1 MENILTCLQERGFVD
16 QLTSEE
22 IEKLVSK
29 PMKLYVGFDPTA
41 DSLHIGHL
49 VGIVA
54 LAWFQKYG
62 HIPFA
67 LIGGA
72 TGRIGDPSGKSIER
86 PFLEDKM
93 IGENAQ
99 SIGDFLEKLLQD
111 FPGEK
116 PVILNNNDWIKKFSY
131 IDFLRDIGKYFRL
144 GSMMAKESVKARLS
158 SPEGMSYTEFSYQI
172 LQAYDFFYLS
182 QHHGI
187 NLQIGGSDQ
196 WGNITAGIELARK
209 LGNVSLYGMTFPL
222 LTRSDGKKFGK
233 TEEGAIWLSE
243 KRLSPYKF
251 YQYFM
256 TIPDSDVIK
265 LMRLLTFMDMQE
277 IRKYEQ
283 MMEKPDYV
291 PNTAQKKLAEEL
303 TLFVHKKEGLATA
316 LKATETAFG
325 KEKLSADMLKEIEE
339 DLPHVDLSKNKILG
353 QKYTDIAAEIGLVTS
368 KSEATRLVKNKG
380 AYLNNEKMED
390 ISYLIDEKDLIDKK
404 YLLFGKGKKKKI
416 LICLV

>member
-16 QLTSEE
+16 QLTSDE
-22 IEKLVSK
+22 IEKLLTK

-62 HIPFA
+62 HTPFA

-86 PFLEDKM
+86 PFLEEVM
-93 IGENAQ
+93 IEDNVNA
-99 SIGDFLEKLLQD
+99 IKNFLENLLQD

-131 IDFLRDIGKYFRL
+131 IDFLRDIGKCFRL
-144 GSMMAKESVKARLS
+144 GPMMAKESVRARLS
-158 SPEGMSYTEFSYQI
+158 SPEGMSYTEFSYQL
-172 LQAYDFFYLS
+172 LQAYDFYYLS

-187 NLQIGGSDQ
+187 SLQIGGSDQ

-209 LGNVSLYGMTFPL
+209 LNATSLYGMTFPL

-256 TIPDSDVIK
+256 TIPDSDVMQ

-277 IRKYEQ
+277 IKKYEQ
-283 MMEKPDYV
+283 MMQKPDYV
-291 PNTAQKKLAEEL
+291 PNTAQKKLAEEV
-303 TLFVHKKEGLATA
+303 TRFVHKEEGLKAALNAT
-316 LKATETAFG
+316 KTAFG
-325 KEKLSADMLKEIEE
+325 KDKLSADMLKEIAE
-339 DLPHVDLSKNKILG
+339 DLPHVDFSKSKILG

-380 AYLNNEKMED
+380 AYLNNEKIED
-390 ISYLIDEKDLIDKK
+390 IGYLIDEKDLIDKK